1 MKTVNIESHR
11 VSHKRFKIP
20 GNLVVEDDKA
30 AVQIDQRNGPISL
43 LAQTHHTKRACD
55 RQSSKEKEG
64 QCAACDTV
72 ELKKENQNNLISS
85 GQQNN
90 KYKKTIPESW
100 VQRLLS
106 R

>member
-1 MKTVNIESHR
+1 M
-11 VSHKRFKIP
+11 
-20 GNLVVEDDKA
+20 VEDDKA

-72 ELKKENQNNLISS
+72 ELKKKTKIIEYLVVSRTI
-85 GQQNN
+85 NN

-106 R
+106 RWTGRTRSVDNL